1 MAYAANKCGSGYKNI
16 NGKFEHCMFY
26 EYVADSFEELPVEEE
41 VQIGDKAIFNDNG
54 SLGIAI
60 YFTTGWVKG

>member
-1 MAYAANKCGSGYKNI
+1 MAYSASKYGSGYKNSD
-16 NGKFEHCMFY
+16 GKIEHCMFY
-26 EYVADSFEELPVEEE
+26 EFVADSFEELPTEG

-54 SLGIAI
+54 SLGIAM